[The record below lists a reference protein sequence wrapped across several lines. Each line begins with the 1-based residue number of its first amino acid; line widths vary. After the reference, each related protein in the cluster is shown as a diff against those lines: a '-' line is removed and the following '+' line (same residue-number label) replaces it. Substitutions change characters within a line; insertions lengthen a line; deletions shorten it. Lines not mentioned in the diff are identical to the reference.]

1 MRLFY
6 QPHVGSGADYLDPEE
21 SRHCVKVLRL
31 KQGDP
36 IHVIDGSGWLYSGN
50 LTRVD
55 ARKCFFN
62 VVEKHFEQPKD
73 YHIHIAIAPTKNLD
87 RLEWFVEKSVEIGI
101 DRISPILCRQSE
113 RRTLKTDRLKR
124 KAVSAM
130 KQSLKFRMPEISELL
145 PFEHILND
153 TGNVEKFIAHVDN
166 LPRRHLINTA
176 KSSGQYLVL
185 IGPEGDFSREEIETA
200 TSQGFEPVSLGESRL
215 RTETAGIAACHVL
228 NLINCAG

>member
-6 QPHVGSGADYLDPEE
+6 QPHIGSGADYLDLEE

-36 IHVIDGSGWLYSGN
+36 IRIIDGSGWLYSGQ

-55 ARKCFFN
+55 ARKCFFS
-62 VVEKHFEQPKD
+62 VVEKHFEEPKD
-73 YHIHIAIAPTKNLD
+73 YHIHVAIAPTKNLD

-145 PFEHILND
+145 PFERILSD
-153 TGNVEKFIAHVDN
+153 TGNVEKFIAHVDD
-166 LPRRHLINTA
+166 LPRPHLINAA
-176 KSSGQYLVL
+176 KRGGQYLVL
-185 IGPEGDFSREEIETA
+185 IGPEGDFSREEIDTA
-200 TSQGFEPVSLGESRL
+200 MSQGFEPVSLGDSRL
-215 RTETAGIAACHVL
+215 RTETAGIAACHIL
-228 NLINCAG
+228 NLINCSG